1 MEIYTKKNQK
11 IVPLK
16 QKPFKL
22 ERDIQKLVESNLS
35 TLLNLQVVKSE
46 FTVGKFRIDT
56 LSFDTE
62 TNSFVIIEYK
72 RDKNFSVIDQGFT
85 YLSTVLE
92 NKGDLIIEYQEQFG
106 KTVKKDTIDWSQTR
120 VIFISQSFSDY
131 QIESINF
138 KDLPIELY
146 EIRQYENDTITLN
159 RYQSRPTSTSI
170 TEISKGSVITKVKS
184 EIKVYSEDDVLRWG
198 SEEMEELY
206 QTFRERILNLG
217 NDIEVKYTKLYVGFK
232 RNKSNFVDI
241 TLRKKWLRIWLN
253 QKWNTLDDSKKIF
266 KDVSKTGHWGNGDY
280 EIVVSDDKNLEYI
293 LSLIRQSYE
302 MNG

>member
-1 MEIYTKKNQK
+1 VELYTTKNQK
-11 IVPLK
+11 ITPLK

-22 ERDIQKLVESNLS
+22 EKDIQKLVETNLPS
-35 TLLNLQVVKSE
+35 LLNLQLVKSE
-46 FTVGKFRIDT
+46 FTVGKFRLDT
-56 LSFDTE
+56 LTFDTE
-62 TNSFVIIEYK
+62 TKSFVIIEYK
-72 RDKNFSVIDQGFT
+72 RDKNFSVIDQGFS

-92 NKGDLIIEYQEQFG
+92 NKGDLILEYQEQFG

-146 EIRQYENDTITLN
+146 QIRQYENNTITLN
-159 RYQSRPTSTSI
+159 RFQSRPTSTSI
-170 TEISKGSVITKVKS
+170 NEVSKGSVIQKVKS
-184 EIKVYSEDDVLRWG
+184 EIKVYTEQDILDYG
-198 SEEMEELY
+198 SDKTIELY
-206 QTFRERILNLG
+206 HSYKSRILDLG
-217 NDIEVKYTKLYVGFK
+217 NDIELKFNKYYIGFK

-241 TLRKKWLRIWLN
+241 TVRNKWLKIWLN
-253 QKWNTLDDSKKIF
+253 QKWGSVDDPKNISR
-266 KDVSKTGHWGNGDY
+266 DVSKIGHWGNGDF
-280 EIVVSDDKNLEYI
+280 EIKVSNDKNLEYI